1 MFGSKLVVRRFDN
14 YAAKYEARDVEEVKG
29 RILFYGHSLF
39 TRCAYEN
46 RWGNPSLEENVLG
59 KDGKPCILNHGFGT
73 SSADDLLYYYPRLV
87 RPYEPRALVLCT
99 SNNDYGFGYSP
110 FEVVDL
116 LARVVDWAKA
126 DFPEI
131 PIYVFSHL
139 PTLKAVDTVSV
150 FTRNRDEFDKMA
162 KLMCEEKGVR
172 FVKLVDQPYLF
183 ENAEDVGD
191 YNKIRT
197 DLFCE
202 DRTHYGPEGYMVFH
216 NFIRELLDDIL

>member
-1 MFGSKLVVRRFDN
+1 M
-14 YAAKYEARDVEEVKG
+14 
-29 RILFYGHSLF
+29 H
-39 TRCAYEN
+39 
-46 RWGNPSLEENVLG
+46 P
-59 KDGKPCILNHGFGT
+59 
-73 SSADDLLYYYPRLV
+73 
-87 RPYEPRALVLCT
+87 
-99 SNNDYGFGYSP
+99 NNDYSYGYRP

-139 PTLKAVDTVSV
+139 PTLKAVGATG
-150 FTRNRDEFDKMA
+150 TAHYNRTEFDKMA
-162 KLMCEEKGVR
+162 KIMCEEKGVC

-191 YNKIRT
+191 YDKIRA

-216 NFIRELLDDIL
+216 DFIRGLLDDIL

>member
-1 MFGSKLVVRRFDN
+1 M
-14 YAAKYEARDVEEVKG
+14 
-29 RILFYGHSLF
+29 
-39 TRCAYEN
+39 
-46 RWGNPSLEENVLG
+46 G

-99 SNNDYGFGYSP
+99 SNNDYSYGYRP

-139 PTLKAVDTVSV
+139 PTLKAVGATG
-150 FTRNRDEFDKMA
+150 TAHYNRTEFDKMT
-162 KLMCEEKGVR
+162 KIMCEEKGVR

-183 ENAEDVGD
+183 ENAEDVGNYD
-191 YNKIRT
+191 KIRT

-216 NFIRELLDDIL
+216 DFIRGLLDDIL